1 MARKPNVLPSYLLHK
16 QSGQARVRIEGKEY
30 LLGKYGS
37 EESRVLYGELVAK
50 HAGGVRIDPFAKPK
64 RGRSTTIE
72 PEAGLTINELVLA
85 FMRHADG
92 HYVKNGKPT
101 SEIHCLKAATRSLVD
116 LYGFTFVDEFGPLML
131 KAVRQTF
138 VDQGWVRESCN
149 KGVNRIRLVFKWGVE
164 NEMVAPATLQKLQA
178 VAALLK
184 GRTEAH
190 DNAPRTAVDDIRI
203 ETVKKLVRPLV
214 RDLIQLQRLCGARSG
229 ELLKLTSRMIDR
241 TGDVWNAAI
250 SDHKTVHHDQSRTL
264 YFGPHAQLILT
275 KYLSADPDAKL
286 FGITRSAFCRAI
298 TRACEKAGI
307 ERWVPH
313 QMRHTNANIVR
324 DEFGLEHTQAVLGH
338 AHADMTQ
345 HYARASSTKAA
356 EVARKIG

>member
-1 MARKPNVLPSYLLHK
+1 MKTPKVPTYGHHKPT
-16 QSGQARVRIEGKEY
+16 GQARCYVNGKSVY
-30 LLGKYGS
+30 LGKYGS
-37 EESRVLYGELVAK
+37 EESRILYGEIVAK
-50 HAGGVRIDPFAKPK
+50 VISGRPVDPFVTKSAD
-64 RGRSTTIE
+64 
-72 PEAGLTINELVLA
+72 PEAGLTVNELVLA

-101 SEIHCLKAATRSLVD
+101 SEIHCLRAAIRPLVD
-116 LYGFTFVDEFGPLML
+116 VYGFTAVDEFGPLML
-131 KAVRQTF
+131 KAVRQKM
-138 VDQGWVRESCN
+138 VDSGWVRESCN

-164 NEMVAPATLQKLQA
+164 NELVAPATLQKLQA

-190 DNAPRTAVDDIRI
+190 DNAPRSAVDDSRI

-214 RDLIQLQRLCGARSG
+214 CDLIDLQRLSGARSG
-229 ELLKLTSRMIDR
+229 ELLKLTTGMIDR
-241 TGDVWNAAI
+241 TGDVWKADI

-264 YFGPHAQLILT
+264 HFGPHAQLILA
-275 KYLSADPDAKL
+275 KYLSADPAARL
-286 FGITRSAFCRAI
+286 FGMSRNAFCRTI
-298 TRACEKAGI
+298 TRACDKAGI

-313 QMRHTNANIVR
+313 QMRHTNACDVR
-324 DEFGLEHTQAVLGH
+324 EQFGLEHTQAVLGH

-345 HYARASSTKAA
+345 HYAKVSSKKAA